1 VGCHYSNHVNR
12 CRTTQLKREKRILM
26 KTTTTIAIIAAAAS
40 FASAD
45 ILNAG
50 FESGTG
56 TDAADWAEIIGGPSG
71 SVERSAAMPNSGD
84 YSAYMYFDHINNAP
98 AGGAYFIEQNQP
110 VGSITAETDYNLSF
124 YAAVDST
131 DFVGMDTF
139 VQILWLDQDGS
150 DGGGV
155 RGETLTSLIGLGIS
169 DSYQQFSL
177 DLTSAAGADSFLL
190 RFQLSAGAVNGIA
203 NGLYVDDVALTP
215 APGAIA
221 LLGLGGLAAG
231 RRRR

>member
-1 VGCHYSNHVNR
+1 
-12 CRTTQLKREKRILM
+12 M
-26 KTTTTIAIIAAAAS
+26 KNITTIAIIAAAS
-40 FASAD
+40 TIASAD

-50 FESGTG
+50 FEAGSG
-56 TDAADWAEIIGGPSG
+56 TDAADWAEILGGPSG
-71 SVERSAAMPNSGD
+71 TVGRSMANPNSGD
-84 YSAYMYFDHINNAP
+84 YSAYMSFDHINNPA

-110 VGSITAETDYNLSF
+110 VGSITENTDYTLSF
-124 YAAVDST
+124 FASVDST

-150 DGGGV
+150 NGGGV
-155 RGETLTSLIGLGIS
+155 RGETLTSLIGLGINTG
-169 DSYQQFSL
+169 YQQFSF

-190 RFQLSAGAVNGIA
+190 RFQLSAGAVDGIA

-215 APGAIA
+215 APGALA
-221 LLGLGGLAAG
+221 LLGLSGLATT

>member
-1 VGCHYSNHVNR
+1 
-12 CRTTQLKREKRILM
+12 M
-26 KTTTTIAIIAAAAS
+26 KTTTTIAILAAAAAAS

-45 ILNAG
+45 IINAG
-50 FESGTG
+50 FEAGTG
-56 TDAADWAEIIGGPSG
+56 ADADNWAEIFGGPSG
-71 SVERSAAMPNSGD
+71 SVERSMANPNSGD
-84 YSAYMYFDHINNAP
+84 YSAYMSFDHITNVAV
-98 AGGAYFIEQNQP
+98 GGAYFIEQNQP

-124 YAAVDST
+124 YAMVDST

-155 RGETLTSLIGLGIS
+155 RGESLTSLIGLGIN
-169 DSYQQFSL
+169 DGYQQFSI

-190 RFQLSAGAVNGIA
+190 RFQLSAGAVDGIA
-203 NGLYVDDVALTP
+203 NGVYVDDVALTP
-215 APGAIA
+215 APGSVA
-221 LLGLGGLAAG
+221 LLGLGGLMAT

>member
-1 VGCHYSNHVNR
+1 
-12 CRTTQLKREKRILM
+12 M